1 MMSGIRN
8 SPPIS
13 ISSPRE
19 TNTFLPLASAASVS
33 TSAAAQLFTTSAAS
47 APVSEASSS
56 SARAPRELRCARRAV
71 DLQVGVALGRAADGL
86 DGAGG

>member
-19 TNTFLPLASAASVS
+19 TSTSLRRARAARASI
-33 TSAAAQLFTTSAAS
+33 SAAAQLFTTSASS
-47 APVSEASSS
+47 APVMALSID
-56 SARAPRELRCARRAV
+56 SARDERRPRAPVPRSTSRSV
-71 DLQVGVALGRAADGL
+71 
-86 DGAGG
+86 

>member
-19 TNTFLPLASAASVS
+19 TSTFLPLASTAIVS
-33 TSAAAQLFTTSAAS
+33 TSAAAQLFTMSAAS
-47 APVSEASSS
+47 ASVIEHRRSSL
-56 SARAPRELRCARRAV
+56 RAPRDPRLPVARSTSRSV
-71 DLQVGVALGRAADGL
+71 
-86 DGAGG
+86 

>member
-19 TNTFLPLASAASVS
+19 TSTFLPFASAASVS

-47 APVSEASSS
+47 ASVIAARRS
-56 SARAPRELRCARRAV
+56 SARPPREPRFPVARSTSRSV
-71 DLQVGVALGRAADGL
+71 
-86 DGAGG
+86 

>member
-19 TNTFLPLASAASVS
+19 TSTFLPLASAASVS
-33 TSAAAQLFTTSAAS
+33 RSAAAQLFTTSAAS
-47 APVSEASSS
+47 APVSEREQQL
-56 SARAPRELRCARRAV
+56 ARGRRASR
-71 DLQVGVALGRAADGL
+71 GCPVARSTSRSV
-86 DGAGG
+86 